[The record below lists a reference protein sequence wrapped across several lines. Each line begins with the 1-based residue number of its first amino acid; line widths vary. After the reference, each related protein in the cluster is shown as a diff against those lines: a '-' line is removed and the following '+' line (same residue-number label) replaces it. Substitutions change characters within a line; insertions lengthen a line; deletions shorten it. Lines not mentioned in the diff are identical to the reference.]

1 MSESKYNL
9 RSHKHLDYA
18 TIHVGKSVQFPDY
31 GFSPD
36 PRPLSVP
43 VGDYQTHDFT
53 ETKRLLEEE
62 KERNKVLEET
72 SQLEQMRKELE
83 ALCSRNAELEKRA
96 VQDPRKEN
104 TLKDLRANPL
114 VTSKVEQ
121 FLSQLDDSSSEE
133 SRDDD
138 KTKKKSSRGRRH
150 TLRSGKASKLTSR
163 MVNPQLWPHSH
174 LSLSYVS
181 KDKKYDLTLAEF
193 AAGYAA
199 ILQRPTLSPQELR
212 ACIVHLSSLMYLA
225 TQFTWSS
232 VRDLHAAV
240 LFEIEC
246 GRADWG
252 DSFTHLESR
261 ILQAPVKPSSRAGVS
276 RTEGSA
282 AVFFCR
288 DFQHGACKL
297 NKDHYGTLRGERKW
311 LQHICA
317 WCWVD
322 TRVTA
327 RHTEFSKEC
336 PLAVEKDSNS
346 SGTTAP

>member
-1 MSESKYNL
+1 MQCRIGKVCCSGSPKGNHAK
-9 RSHKHLDYA
+9 RSV
-18 TIHVGKSVQFPDY
+18 T
-31 GFSPD
+31 
-36 PRPLSVP
+36 
-43 VGDYQTHDFT
+43 
-53 ETKRLLEEE
+53 
-62 KERNKVLEET
+62 
-72 SQLEQMRKELE
+72 
-83 ALCSRNAELEKRA
+83 
-96 VQDPRKEN
+96 
-104 TLKDLRANPL
+104 NPL

-133 SRDDD
+133 SEVEE
-138 KTKKKSSRGRRH
+138 KTKTKSTRGRRH
-150 TLRSGKASKLTSR
+150 ASRSGKASKLISR

-181 KDKKYDLTLAEF
+181 KDKKYDDLTLAEF

-199 ILQRPTLSPQELR
+199 ILQKPTLPPQELR
-212 ACIVHLSSLMYLA
+212 TRIVHLSSLMYLP
-225 TQFTWSS
+225 TQFIWLS
-232 VRDLHAAV
+232 VRDFHAAV

-261 ILQAPVKPSSRAGVS
+261 ILQAPVKPSSRAGGS
-276 RTEGSA
+276 RTEGSS

-311 LQHICA
+311 LQHIFA

-322 TRVTA
+322 TCFVA
-327 RHTEFSKEC
+327 RHKEFSKEC
-336 PLAVEKDSNS
+336 PLVVEKDSNS
-346 SGTTAP
+346 SGPAAP